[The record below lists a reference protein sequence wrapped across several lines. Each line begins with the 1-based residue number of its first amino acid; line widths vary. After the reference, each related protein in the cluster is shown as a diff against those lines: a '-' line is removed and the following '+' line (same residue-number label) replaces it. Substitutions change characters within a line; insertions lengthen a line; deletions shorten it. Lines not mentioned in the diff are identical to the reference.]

1 MSNGL
6 ASILLPRQPTPDDGV
21 YACTTEELYYWN
33 GDKRG
38 TRETLEPG
46 EYVLEIDT
54 LAGKSA
60 SFEFGETINSGR
72 KIAIEFRPDGLPQLV
87 IRHTDGKFTLR
98 IALDST
104 PMRFTGVGPFAVLS
118 GTCVF
123 QPRASR

>member
-6 ASILLPRQPTPDDGV
+6 ASFLLPRQPTPDDGF
-21 YACTTEELYYWN
+21 YSCTTEEIVYWN

-38 TRETLEPG
+38 TRETLEVG
-46 EYVLEIDT
+46 EYVIEIDT
-54 LAGKSA
+54 LASKSA
-60 SFEFGETINSGR
+60 SYEFGENLSFGR
-72 KIAIEFRPDGLPQLV
+72 KIIVEFRPGGLPQLV
-87 IRHTDGKFTLR
+87 IRHADGKFTLR